1 MSTRSRLAILTYRGI
16 PLWRD
21 IRILRGLAQVVSTI
35 VVLSL
40 LFFFLANMLEAAN
53 QRGLALGYDF
63 LDEAAGFPIAE
74 SVIDYEEADSFGHAF
89 LVGVLN
95 TLKVALVGIVLAT
108 ILGVIVG
115 IARLSSNWLVR
126 NIASTYIEIIRNVPL
141 LVILFF
147 LYFAVFQKLPS
158 VQESIV
164 WPGPIYV
171 NQRGIFFVWF
181 DATPS
186 FGFWL
191 STLVAGLVSAV
202 GLWIGL
208 SRYQFRTGRA
218 TYPVISAFLVVVALP
233 IAGWILAGQ
242 APLSLNVPSLEG
254 FNFRGG
260 LRFTPEFSALLT
272 GLVIYTATFMAE
284 IVRAGILAV
293 SRGQVGA
300 AEALGLTYVQRLRLV
315 ILPQALRVIVPPM
328 ISQYLNLTKNS
339 SLAIAIG
346 YPDLFAVGRI
356 MINQA
361 GRAVPI
367 FGMIMG
373 AYLLMSLTYAVIGN
387 IYNRRIR
394 FVER

>member
-1 MSTRSRLAILTYRGI
+1 MPERSGIRILTYRGV

-21 IRILRGLAQVVSTI
+21 VRILRGLAQVVSTVAVI
-35 VVLSL
+35 SL
-40 LFFFLANMLEAAN
+40 LFFFLSNLLDAAS

-63 LDEAAGFPIAE
+63 LDQAAGFPIAE
-74 SVIDYEEADSFGHAF
+74 SVIEYEESDSFGYAF
-89 LVGVLN
+89 VVGILN
-95 TLKVALVGIVLAT
+95 TLKVAVIGIFLAT
-108 ILGVIVG
+108 FLGVLVG

-126 NIASTYIEIIRNVPL
+126 NIASTYIEIVRNVPL
-141 LVILFF
+141 LIQLFF

-164 WPGPIYV
+164 FPGPTYV
-171 NQRGIFFVWF
+171 NQRGLFLTWF
-181 DATPS
+181 DPS
-186 FGFWL
+186 PTFGFWL
-191 STLVAGLVSAV
+191 AFLLAGLILAV
-202 GLWIGL
+202 LLWIGL
-208 SRYQFRTGRA
+208 SRYQIRTGRA
-218 TYPVISAFLVVVALP
+218 IYPLAWTVGAFFALP
-233 IAGWILAGQ
+233 IVGWFLASQ
-242 APLSLNVPSLEG
+242 APLIANAPALVG
-254 FNFRGG
+254 FNFQGG
-260 LRFTPEFSALLT
+260 LRFTPEFSALIT
-272 GLVIYTATFMAE
+272 GLVMYTAAFMAE

-293 SRGQVGA
+293 RRGQVEA
-300 AEALGLTYVQRLRLV
+300 AEALGLTYIQRLRLV
-315 ILPQALRVIVPPM
+315 VLPQALRVIIPPM

-373 AYLLMSLTYAVIGN
+373 AFLIMSLTYAVIGN
-387 IYNRRIR
+387 IYNRQVR